1 MYRKHDFVN
10 LFALKMLSESPKGK
24 LATEGLL
31 DVTVYS
37 FVFRVQM

>member
-10 LFALKMLSESPKGK
+10 LFVLKMLGESLKGK
-24 LATEGLL
+24 PATEGLL
-31 DVTVYS
+31 HVTVYS